1 MIIYMIYH
9 VNMDSLLPTISVSDL
24 QRHPRR
30 TLESIESYAVVRS
43 HQQDLGLILHPRLG
57 RALLRSGEM
66 RQLLEIASPIAGVS
80 AGDVDRL
87 IGNVIRELSK
97 K

>member
-1 MIIYMIYH
+1 
-9 VNMDSLLPTISVSDL
+9 MDSLLPTISVSDL

-30 TLESIESYAVVRS
+30 TLESIENYAVVRS

-57 RALLRSGEM
+57 KALLQSGEM
-66 RQLLEIASPIAGVS
+66 RQLLELASPISGAS
-80 AGDVDRL
+80 AADVNRL
-87 IGNVIRELSK
+87 IGKVVRELSK